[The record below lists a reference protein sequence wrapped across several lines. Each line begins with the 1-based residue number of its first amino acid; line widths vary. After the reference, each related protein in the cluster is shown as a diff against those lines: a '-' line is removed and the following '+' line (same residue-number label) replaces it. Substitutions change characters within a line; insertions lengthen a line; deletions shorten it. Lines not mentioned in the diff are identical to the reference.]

1 MSGPRILWIDAC
13 GALLSALS
21 LGLVLPLC
29 SAEVGATAAALR
41 TLAAVALIYLLFDV
55 ACLIAGPRHAPFALA
70 VIAVANAVFPVFTAA
85 VFTADGLD
93 LTRLGVAYVGGETL
107 IVWTLAV
114 VEWRTASARDPISS
128 SPEPRRDDRR

>member
-1 MSGPRILWIDAC
+1 MAHDPEYIAARRVILDAL
-13 GALLSALS
+13 GALGAHRKAV
-21 LGLVLPLC
+21 VL
-29 SAEVGATAAALR
+29 VGAQ
-41 TLAAVALIYLLFDV
+41 V